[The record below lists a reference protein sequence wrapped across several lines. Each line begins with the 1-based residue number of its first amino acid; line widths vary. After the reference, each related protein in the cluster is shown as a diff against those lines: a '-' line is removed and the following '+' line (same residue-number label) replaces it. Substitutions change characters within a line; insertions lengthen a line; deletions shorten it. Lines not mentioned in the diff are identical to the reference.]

1 MGTYEVDGVKL
12 AYEEWGPE
20 GGVPV
25 VLVHGHPFDRSLW
38 RAQAQRL
45 AGAGCRVVLPDL
57 RGYGESQVVP
67 GVTPFP
73 VFAGDVVALLDRLGI
88 ADAVVG
94 GVSMGGQI
102 TMEIRRLYPERVRAL
117 VLADTSYP
125 AETEEGRAGRLAL
138 AERLL
143 AEGMG
148 GYADEVIGKMV
159 ASYNVEA
166 KPEATAHVL
175 RMMRAT
181 DPQGAAAALRGR
193 ADREDYEATL
203 AGVSEPV
210 LIVVGAD
217 DAFTT
222 VADAEAIRRLVPHA
236 TLTVI
241 DGAGHLPHLEQ
252 PEETGRALVEF
263 VTGLG

>member
-1 MGTYEVDGVKL
+1 MGTYEVDGAKL

-67 GVTPFP
+67 GRTPFP

-125 AETEEGRAGRLAL
+125 AETEEGRTGRLAL

-159 ASYNVEA
+159 APYNVEA
-166 KPEATAHVL
+166 KPEVTAHVL

-181 DPQGAAAALRGR
+181 DPEGAAAALRGR

-203 AGVSEPV
+203 AEVSEPV

>member
-1 MGTYEVDGVKL
+1 MGTYEVDGVQL

-67 GVTPFP
+67 GRTPFP
-73 VFAGDVVALLDRLGI
+73 VFAGDVAALLDRLGMGQ
-88 ADAVVG
+88 ALVG

-159 ASYNVEA
+159 ASYNVGA

-181 DPQGAAAALRGR
+181 DPEGAAAALRGR

-241 DGAGHLPHLEQ
+241 PGAGHLPHLEQ
-252 PEETGRALVEF
+252 PEETGRALVGF